1 MSSGWRSIASRL
13 VPVIAPAIAMVMPLA
28 QQAVMKPASPPV
40 RRAIT
45 VLAARCRSS
54 ISTHCE
60 AISAIAAI
68 ASGTMIE
75 APSVVIV
82 PETLMIGRRPSRSR
96 IGRLERSAE

>member
-1 MSSGWRSIASRL
+1 
-13 VPVIAPAIAMVMPLA
+13 MVMPLA

-40 RRAIT
+40 RRAMI

-60 AISAIAAI
+60 AISAMALI

-96 IGRLERSAE
+96 IVVLEPVAE